1 MGAGAR
7 TLASGAYILH
17 CSRYDSI
24 GCAVSVW
31 PVCIPS
37 YASIGMRCAS
47 GELVSVDVLS
57 MGARLSDARRATGA
71 DKVNNSDRCAVDI
84 WTDKQ
89 RS

>member
-7 TLASGAYILH
+7 TLASGVCILH

-37 YASIGMRCAS
+37 YASIGARCAS
-47 GELVSVDVLS
+47 GELASMDVLFL
-57 MGARLSDARRATGA
+57 GARLSDGSPGYGSR
-71 DKVNNSDRCAVDI
+71 
-84 WTDKQ
+84 
-89 RS
+89 